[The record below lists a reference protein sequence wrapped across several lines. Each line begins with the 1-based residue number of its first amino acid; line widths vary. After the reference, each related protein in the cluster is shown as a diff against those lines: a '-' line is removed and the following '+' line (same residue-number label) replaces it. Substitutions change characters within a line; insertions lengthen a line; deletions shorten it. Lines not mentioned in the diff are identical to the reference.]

1 MNYRNLA
8 LLFLGSGLF
17 YLSALSGCSLSTTEV
32 VGCKNN
38 AECRE
43 IFGMGSVC
51 AADFFCEQMSLN
63 PRCEKTY
70 PEELLTDEAVF
81 ASHYVVGS
89 IEERSRG
96 IFRAFEQSIELAY
109 REANN
114 SRKIKGK
121 DIGVVFCNVDS
132 GTDGLSEKDAV
143 VDTGQYLVDLGVVAI
158 IGPAKS
164 STVTELYQAING
176 DNEGKVPADMLM
188 VTPSATADSLS
199 NLDNAN
205 PSDAN
210 PGNLWRTTPPDT
222 AQAEAIAIDMRSI
235 EHGRAAV
242 VDSVAIIYEQGDYG
256 DGLADKF
263 TTIFT
268 QKAGQ
273 VIKSLRFTD
282 PTQRDSAIRTIAAD
296 PNIQE
301 VLFVSSNIKD
311 TVKFLTL
318 AAELAGFTNKGIF
331 LTDAADTSDVLT
343 KAPATRFAN
352 VRGSRPAP
360 TGGVLYNKFLSSYQ
374 VQFGE
379 DAADFAF
386 TANAYD
392 AAWLVAYAIAWA
404 VHNPVETKA
413 TFSGHSL
420 ARGLRQIS
428 TVTAPAVAVGV
439 SDFGTAISRFKSGLP
454 IDVSGA
460 SGRLDYNAFEET
472 SGPIEIW
479 EINGTSSVGIW
490 QVDL

>member
-1 MNYRNLA
+1 
-8 LLFLGSGLF
+8 
-17 YLSALSGCSLSTTEV
+17 
-32 VGCKNN
+32 
-38 AECRE
+38 
-43 IFGMGSVC
+43 MGSVC

-63 PRCEKTY
+63 SRCLKTY
-70 PEELLTDEAVF
+70 PEDLLTDDAVF

-89 IEERSRG
+89 IEERSQG

-109 REANN
+109 REANTA
-114 SRKIKGK
+114 RKINGK
-121 DIGVVFCNVDS
+121 EIGVVFCDVSS
-132 GTDGLSEKDAV
+132 GDDGLSEKDAV

-176 DNEGKVPADMLM
+176 DNDGKEPADILM
-188 VTPSATADSLS
+188 ITPSATADNLS

-205 PSDAN
+205 PSDTN

-222 AQAEAIAIDMRSI
+222 TQAEAIAIDMRSV
-235 EHGRAAV
+235 EHGRTAV
-242 VDSVAIIYEQGDYG
+242 VDKVAIIYEQGGYG
-256 DGLADKF
+256 NGLADKF
-263 TTIFT
+263 TEFFT

-273 VIKSLRFTD
+273 VSKSQAFMSGSQ
-282 PTQRDSAIRTIAAD
+282 QRDPLITAIAAD

-301 VLFVSSNIKD
+301 VLFISSNTKD
-311 TVKFLTL
+311 TVAFLTL
-318 AAELAGFTNKGIF
+318 AADLAGFANKGIF
-331 LTDAADTSDVLT
+331 LTDAADTSDVLA
-343 KAPATRFAN
+343 KASTTRFSN

-360 TGGVLYNKFLSSYQ
+360 TGGVLYSKFLSSYQ
-374 VQFGE
+374 IQFPGE

-404 VHNPVETKA
+404 VHNPVKTKA
-413 TFSGHSL
+413 MFSGTSL

-428 TVTAPAVAVGV
+428 TVNAPPVAVGI

-472 SGPIEIW
+472 SGPVEIW
-479 EINGTSSVGIW
+479 KIDDTSSVGIW